1 MQRNPHS
8 YQIATGYRT
17 FYSLSLIYQPITKK
31 RLFLYNKQSQIALS
45 VPSTVDKSNHN
56 GYLKTQELL
65 TSVQFEEHQNDK
77 YYPALQCFNSWIQD
91 NSTAKPTNASQW
103 YIPSAR
109 QVLDIVGGCYGF
121 TTVDGIKAMEKNTKL
136 AAALETVITK
146 KIGTSIGGGSGYYVF
161 NSSLNQNE
169 LPEPV
174 AIQVDG
180 TGSLLAVKNNRTNVA
195 GYIRPVLTI
204 IK

>member
-1 MQRNPHS
+1 MYP
-8 YQIATGYRT
+8 
-17 FYSLSLIYQPITKK
+17 

-45 VPSTVDKSNHN
+45 VPSTVDRNNHN

-65 TSVQFEEHQNDK
+65 ASTQFEEHQNDK
-77 YYPALQCFNSWIQD
+77 YYPALQCFNSWIQN

-136 AAALETVITK
+136 AAALAGSYTSK
-146 KIGTSIGGGSGYYVF
+146 WNWFLIGS
-161 NSSLNQNE
+161 E
-169 LPEPV
+169 E
-174 AIQVDG
+174 
-180 TGSLLAVKNNRTNVA
+180 
-195 GYIRPVLTI
+195 
-204 IK
+204 